1 MDKHLHI
8 ICFTVPFPVDYGGVV
23 DLFWKLPI
31 LQKNGVKIHLHCF
44 DYGRGKQEI
53 LNQYCV
59 EVNYYKRSK
68 SFLKLFSST
77 PFIVITRKNKLLEKR
92 LLQDDYPILCE
103 GLHSSAILSNLKLNG
118 RKIIVRLHNVEHEY
132 YRHLQ
137 QSTTHIF
144 KKLFFWRESQLL
156 KKYET
161 YLAQTKHQLLTLSEL
176 DTEKFKQQFY
186 AKNIDYLPLF
196 IPDDWNLNSRVG
208 KENYCLYHG
217 DLSVVA
223 NQKSVIWLI
232 ENVIKNLV
240 NIHFVVAGKNPS
252 KEIQDKIQTISNLK
266 LIANPSDVELNN
278 LIAKAH
284 INILP
289 SNSSSGIKLKLL
301 NALYNG
307 GFCISNNETLAG
319 SGLNELCFIANSA
332 EEFHQAILKLMDLNF
347 EEKER
352 EKRKLVLTKKFNNQK
367 TAELLIQY
375 ILVN

>member
-53 LNQYCV
+53 LNQYCI
-59 EVNYYKRSK
+59 EVNYYNRSK
-68 SFLKLFSST
+68 GLLNLFSST
-77 PFIVITRKNKLLEKR
+77 PYIVSSRKNKVLEDR

-103 GLHSSAILSNLKLNG
+103 GLHSSAILSNVKLNS

-132 YRHLQ
+132 YHHLQ
-137 QSTTHIF
+137 KSTTHIF

-176 DTEKFKQQFY
+176 DAEKFKQQFY

-352 EKRKLVLTKKFNNQK
+352 EKRKLVLTKNFNNQK

-375 ILVN
+375 IFG